1 MESFLSTLL
10 GAFLGVSL
18 PFVISAII
26 ERINF
31 KKMLNTVFVQYETHS
46 QHCRVMASRIV
57 GEATASWSKFQKKSR
72 KTLTMNF
79 ESIVDC
85 SDLLLAQYSKFLRP
99 SDSFAIIQDRQNTA
113 IVLRTLLDAEYE
125 SANDLNATLATFNEF
140 LLRRTWT
147 LLNIAKRRD
156 LSFSSAK
163 YNLLIEQIGKMK
175 NKRLTKV
182 QMKKELLE

>member
-31 KKMLNTVFVQYETHS
+31 KKFLNTVFVQYETYS

-57 GEATASWSKFQKKSR
+57 GEAAGSWSKFQKESR

-79 ESIVDC
+79 ESSVDC
-85 SDLLLAQYSKFLRP
+85 SDLLLAQYSKFLWTCP
-99 SDSFAIIQDRQNTA
+99 DFVD
-113 IVLRTLLDAEYE
+113 TLLCYG
-125 SANDLNATLATFNEF
+125 LAQRILFV
-140 LLRRTWT
+140 LSRRSV
-147 LLNIAKRRD
+147 AQVR
-156 LSFSSAK
+156 
-163 YNLLIEQIGKMK
+163 
-175 NKRLTKV
+175 V
-182 QMKKELLE
+182 